1 MFEPIIAPFGEAAVL
16 LTVGTAIDR
25 DVSRHVHG
33 IVRTLERLS
42 TDGIT
47 DVVPAYTTCAVYF
60 DPDRTTRDAVT
71 ALVAQAIAAPDM
83 AETVGRH
90 VVIPVRYDG
99 EDLEDV
105 ARATGLSVGEVIAR
119 HSAVHY
125 YAYALGFTPGFA
137 YLGELD
143 ASLVLPRRS
152 TPRVRVPAGS
162 VAIAGAQ
169 TAVYPSSTPGG
180 WHLLGTTTLVMFD
193 PQRDPPAL
201 IQPGDVVRFEV
212 IQ

>member
-1 MFEPIIAPFGEAAVL
+1 MSDPVVAPLGEAAIL
-16 LTVGTAIDR
+16 ITVGTSLAR
-25 DVSRHVHG
+25 EVSRHVQG
-33 IVRTLERLS
+33 IARTLERLS
-42 TDGIT
+42 IDGVTDI
-47 DVVPAYTTCAVYF
+47 VPAYTTCAVYF
-60 DPDRTTRDAVT
+60 DPARTTRAAVT

-83 AETVGRH
+83 TESVGRE
-90 VVIPVRYDG
+90 VIIPVRYNG

-119 HSAVHY
+119 HSAPRY

-137 YLGELD
+137 YLGD
-143 ASLVLPRRS
+143 VDTSLVLPRRS

-201 IQPGDVVRFEV
+201 IRPGDLVRFEA
-212 IQ
+212 IP